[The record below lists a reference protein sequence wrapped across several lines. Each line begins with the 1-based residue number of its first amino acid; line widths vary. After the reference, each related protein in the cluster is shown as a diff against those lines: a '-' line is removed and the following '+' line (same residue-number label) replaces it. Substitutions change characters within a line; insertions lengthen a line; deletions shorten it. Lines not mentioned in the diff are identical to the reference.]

1 MRIAL
6 THNLRLSDSE
16 EEAEFDTRETVDA
29 LAGAIE
35 RLGHRVERIEVS
47 GPASRTVA
55 RLEAFGPDLIFN
67 TAEGRRGRFRE
78 AFFPA
83 LFDEL
88 GMPYTG
94 SDAYALALTLDKQLT
109 KLVLAQHGVTTPRW
123 QYVEECRQLQVNAL
137 RYPVIVKP
145 NFEGSSKG
153 ITQDSVVEDPLRLH
167 EIVDDALRRY
177 PAGLLVEQ
185 YVVGRD
191 VTVPFLEA
199 AAPERRGIL
208 QPVEYVID
216 EAASATRKYAIYDYE
231 LKTRLD
237 QLVSVRAPAK
247 VRRQQAERIQQLCDT
262 VYRVL
267 GIRDLGRIDL
277 RLGDDGNV
285 YFLEIN
291 ALPSLEPGAGIYAAA
306 ALEGLHADGVIAAV
320 IRSAVERWRI
330 VDKSARRGRPR
341 RTERLKVGF
350 SFNVKRVTP
359 DPGGEQDDEAEY
371 DSPRTLQ
378 AIREAI
384 ASWGHEVVDLEATQD
399 LPLVLAST
407 PVDVVFNIAE
417 GFKGRSRESQVPSLL
432 ELLDI
437 PYTGS
442 DPSALSV
449 SLDKALAKRMVRT
462 HGILTPDYMVLHTGK
477 ERLPRELSFPLLV
490 KPVAEGTS
498 KGVTKKSV
506 VRDELELRDVA
517 RELIAKYRQPAL
529 VESYVAGREFT
540 VGLLGERRPKV
551 LPPMEIVFLDPSDPT
566 PIYSFEMKQDW
577 SEKIRYEVPAKLTP
591 RELDRLEKA
600 ARECFTAL
608 GCRDVARLDFRM
620 DADGRIYFIE
630 ANPLPGLTPGWSDLV
645 LIAQAAGMEYRG
657 LIGEILSFAIRRY
670 QERERERERARR
682 AQAQAERESAQ
693 AASAAAGPASP
704 GAVAGGNGANGNV
717 AAGALAAGA
726 GGNGG
731 VGVVGVMGATG
742 SGSNDGG
749 SVAGATSGEVG
760 AAGGIGGGAAGDA
773 GSSGSR
779 VTGATGGSR
788 QPATT
793 ADGAPCADGS
803 RSPEDGEGPRS

>member
-6 THNLRLSDSE
+6 THNLRISDAE

-47 GPASRTVA
+47 GPASRTVT

-109 KLVLAQHGVTTPRW
+109 KLVLAQHGVPTPRW
-123 QYVEECRQLQVNAL
+123 QYVEEARQLQVNAL

-153 ITQDSVVEDPLRLH
+153 ITQDSVVEDPIRLH
-167 EIVDDALRRY
+167 ELVADALARY
-177 PAGLLVEQ
+177 PSGLLVEEFI
-185 YVVGRD
+185 VGRD
-191 VTVPFLEA
+191 LTVPFLETA
-199 AAPERRGIL
+199 SPETGGVL
-208 QPVEYVID
+208 QPVEYVVD
-216 EAASATRKYAIYDYE
+216 EAARASRRYAIYDYE
-231 LKTRLD
+231 LKTKLD

-247 VRRQQAERIQQLCDT
+247 VKRSQAERLREICQT

-277 RLGDDGNV
+277 RLGDDGAIH
-285 YFLEIN
+285 FLEIN

-306 ALEGLHADGVIAAV
+306 ALEGLHADAVLGAV
-320 IRSAVERWRI
+320 IESATRRFGIQADQRS
-330 VDKSARRGRPR
+330 RRGKPKRA
-341 RTERLKVGF
+341 ERLKVGF
-350 SFNVKRVTP
+350 SFNVKRLTP
-359 DPGGEQDDEAEY
+359 DLAGDMDDEAEY

-384 ASWGHEVVDLEATQD
+384 ASYGHEVVDLEATQD
-399 LPLVLAST
+399 LPLQLVST

-417 GFKGRSRESQVPSLL
+417 GFKGRNRESQVPSLL

-442 DPSALSV
+442 DPAALSV

-462 HGILTPDYMVLHTGK
+462 HGILTPDYVVLHTGK
-477 ERLPRELSFPLLV
+477 ERLPRELTFPLIV

-506 VRDELELRDVA
+506 ARDEAELREAA

-529 VESYVAGREFT
+529 AESYVAGREFT
-540 VGLLGERRPKV
+540 VGLLGERRPRV
-551 LPPMEIVFLDPSDPT
+551 LPPMEIVFLDPTDPT
-566 PIYSFEMKQDW
+566 PIYSFDMKQDW
-577 SEKIRYEVPAKLTP
+577 SDQIRYEVPAKLTP
-591 RELDRLEKA
+591 RELDRLERA

-608 GCRDVARLDFRM
+608 GCRDVARIDFRM
-620 DADGRIYFIE
+620 DAEGRIFFIE
-630 ANPLPGLTPGWSDLV
+630 CNPLPGLAPGWSDLV
-645 LIAQAAGMEYRG
+645 LIAQAAGIDYRG
-657 LIGEILSFAIRRY
+657 LIGEILSFASRRD
-670 QERERERERARR
+670 QEREREREKARR
-682 AQAQAERESAQ
+682 AQAATEREALQ
-693 AASAAAGPASP
+693 ARGAGAVGGPATN
-704 GAVAGGNGANGNV
+704 GGNSNGN
-717 AAGALAAGA
+717 G

-731 VGVVGVMGATG
+731 GTPA
-742 SGSNDGG
+742 
-749 SVAGATSGEVG
+749 AQ
-760 AAGGIGGGAAGDA
+760 AAGPVAPEGLPVREPGRREEQ
-773 GSSGSR
+773 GSR
-779 VTGATGGSR
+779 
-788 QPATT
+788 
-793 ADGAPCADGS
+793 
-803 RSPEDGEGPRS
+803 

>member
-29 LAGAIE
+29 LAGALE
-35 RLGHRVERIEVS
+35 RLGHRLERIEVS

-109 KLVLAQHGVTTPRW
+109 KLVLAQHGVPTPRW
-123 QYVEECRQLQVNAL
+123 QYVEEPGQLQPNAL

-153 ITQDSVVEDPLRLH
+153 ITQDSVVEDPVRLH
-167 EIVDDALRRY
+167 EAVAAGLARY
-177 PAGLLVEQ
+177 PAGLLVEE
-185 YVVGRD
+185 YIVGRD

-199 AAPERRGIL
+199 AAPERGGVL

-216 EAASATRKYAIYDYE
+216 EAAVPGRKYAIYDYE
-231 LKTRLD
+231 LKTKLDRLV
-237 QLVSVRAPAK
+237 QVRAPAR
-247 VRRQQAERIQQLCDT
+247 VRRSQAERIHAICKT

-267 GIRDLGRIDL
+267 GVRDLGRIDL
-277 RLGDDGNV
+277 RLAEDGAI

-306 ALEGLHADGVIAAV
+306 ALEGLHADGVLGAV
-320 IRSAVERWRI
+320 IQSAVQRHGIAEVR
-330 VDKSARRGRPR
+330 SRRGRPR

-350 SFNVKRVTP
+350 TFNVKRTSA
-359 DPGGEQDDEAEY
+359 DPSSGEGDEEAEY

-384 ASWGHEVVDLEATQD
+384 ASHGHEVVDLEATQD
-399 LPLVLAST
+399 LPLQLAST

-442 DPSALSV
+442 DPAALSV
-449 SLDKALAKRMVRT
+449 SLDKAVAKRMVRT
-462 HGILTPDYMVLHTGK
+462 HGILTPDYVVMQTGK

-498 KGVTKKSV
+498 KGVTKKSI
-506 VRDELELRDVA
+506 VRNELELREVA

-529 VESYVAGREFT
+529 VEAYVAGREFT
-540 VGLLGERRPKV
+540 VGMLGERRPRV
-551 LPPMEIVFLDPSDPT
+551 LPPMEIVFLDPGDPT

-577 SEKIRYEVPAKLTP
+577 NEKIRYDVPAKLSP

-608 GCRDVARLDFRM
+608 GCRDVARVDFRM
-620 DADGRIYFIE
+620 DAEGRIYFIE
-630 ANPLPGLTPGWSDLV
+630 CNPLPGLAPGWSDLV
-645 LIAQAAGMEYRG
+645 LIAQAAGIAYRD
-657 LIGEILSFAIRRY
+657 LIGEILAFAIRRY

-682 AQAQAERESAQ
+682 AQANAEREASDRE
-693 AASAAAGPASP
+693 AAVAAAAPAPPAAPAGEAPKP
-704 GAVAGGNGANGNV
+704 GAGGSPDGNATPGNGA
-717 AAGALAAGA
+717 
-726 GGNGG
+726 
-731 VGVVGVMGATG
+731 
-742 SGSNDGG
+742 
-749 SVAGATSGEVG
+749 
-760 AAGGIGGGAAGDA
+760 
-773 GSSGSR
+773 
-779 VTGATGGSR
+779 
-788 QPATT
+788 PA
-793 ADGAPCADGS
+793 
-803 RSPEDGEGPRS
+803 

>member
-16 EEAEFDTRETVDA
+16 EEAEFDTRETVDT
-29 LAGAIE
+29 LASGIE

-94 SDAYALALTLDKQLT
+94 SDAYALAVTLDKQLT
-109 KLVLAQHGVTTPRW
+109 KLVLAQHGIETPRW
-123 QYVEECRQLQVNAL
+123 QYVEDPRQLQVNAL

-153 ITQDSVVEDPLRLH
+153 ITQESVIEDPLRLH
-167 EIVDDALRRY
+167 DAVAAALARY
-177 PAGLLVEQ
+177 PAGLLVEEFI
-185 YVVGRD
+185 VGRD
-191 VTVPFLEA
+191 VTVPFLEK
-199 AAPERRGIL
+199 AAPERGGVL
-208 QPVEYVID
+208 QAVEYVVDGAIAG
-216 EAASATRKYAIYDYE
+216 ERRHVIYDYE

-237 QLVSVRAPAK
+237 RAVTVRAPAK
-247 VRRQQAERIQQLCDT
+247 LARAQKERVQEQAATLI
-262 VYRVL
+262 RVL
-267 GIRDLGRIDL
+267 DVRDLGRIDF
-277 RLGDDGNV
+277 RVGDDGRV

-306 ALEGLHADGVIAAV
+306 ALEGLHADAVLGAV
-320 IRSAVERWRI
+320 IQSAVDRWNI
-330 VDKSARRGRPR
+330 VEQRSRRGRPR

-350 SFNVKRVTP
+350 AFNVKRVTP
-359 DPGGEQDDEAEY
+359 ELTGEQDEEAEY
-371 DSPRTLQ
+371 DTPKTLQ

-384 ASWGHEVVDLEATQD
+384 ASYGHEVVDLEATSD
-399 LPLVLAST
+399 LPIQLAST

-417 GFKGRSRESQVPSLL
+417 GFKGRNRESQVPALL

-442 DPSALSV
+442 DPAALSV

-462 HGILTPDYMVLHTGK
+462 HGILTPDYLVLHTGK
-477 ERLPRELSFPLLV
+477 ERLPKELGFPLLV

-498 KGVTKKSV
+498 KGVTKKSI
-506 VRDELELRDVA
+506 VRDETELRDVA
-517 RELIAKYRQPAL
+517 REIVSKYRQPAL
-529 VESYVAGREFT
+529 AEEYITGREFT
-540 VGLLGERRPKV
+540 VGLLGERRPRV
-551 LPPMEIVFLDPSDPT
+551 LPPMEIVFLDTADPT

-577 SEKIRYEVPAKLTP
+577 NDKIRYEVPARLTE

-600 ARECFTAL
+600 ARECFAAL
-608 GCRDVARLDFRM
+608 GCRDVARVDFRM

-630 ANPLPGLTPGWSDLV
+630 SNPLPGLTPGWSDLV
-645 LIAQAAGMEYRG
+645 LIAQAAGIEYRA
-657 LIGEILSFAIRRY
+657 LIGEILSFAIRRH

-682 AQAQAERESAQ
+682 AQI
-693 AASAAAGPASP
+693 AASRGGGSNGAGPA
-704 GAVAGGNGANGNV
+704 
-717 AAGALAAGA
+717 
-726 GGNGG
+726 
-731 VGVVGVMGATG
+731 
-742 SGSNDGG
+742 
-749 SVAGATSGEVG
+749 
-760 AAGGIGGGAAGDA
+760 GGAMGQEKAEA
-773 GSSGSR
+773 
-779 VTGATGGSR
+779 
-788 QPATT
+788 
-793 ADGAPCADGS
+793 
-803 RSPEDGEGPRS
+803 

>member
-6 THNLRLSDSE
+6 THNLRLSDGE
-16 EEAEFDTRETVDA
+16 DEAEFDTRETVDG

-47 GPASRTVA
+47 GPASRTVT

-94 SDAYALALTLDKQLT
+94 SDAYTLALTLDKQLT

-123 QYVEECRQLQVNAL
+123 QYVEDARDLQVNAL

-167 EIVDDALRRY
+167 EVVRQALARY
-177 PAGLLVEQ
+177 PAGLLVEE

-199 AAPERRGIL
+199 AAPERAGVL
-208 QPVEYVID
+208 QPVEYVVD
-216 EAASATRKYAIYDYE
+216 EAASATRRYAIYDYE

-237 QLVSVRAPAK
+237 ALVSVRAPAK
-247 VRRQQAERIQQLCDT
+247 VRRAQAERIHQLCAT

-267 GIRDLGRIDL
+267 AIRDLGRVDL
-277 RLGDDGNV
+277 RLGEDGQV
-285 YFLEIN
+285 HFLEIN
-291 ALPSLEPGAGIYAAA
+291 ALPSLEAGAGIYAAA
-306 ALEGLHADGVIAAV
+306 ALEGLHEDGVLGAV
-320 IRSAVERWRI
+320 IESAVRRFNI
-330 VDKSARRGRPR
+330 LDKSARRGRPR
-341 RTERLKVGF
+341 RADRLKVGF
-350 SFNVKRVTP
+350 TFNVKRVTP
-359 DPGGEQDDEAEY
+359 DPAGEQDDEAEY
-371 DSPRTLQ
+371 DSPKTLQ

-399 LPLVLAST
+399 LPLQLAST

-417 GFKGRSRESQVPSLL
+417 GLKGRSREAQVPSLL

-442 DPSALSV
+442 DPAALSV

-462 HGILTPDYMVLHTGK
+462 HGILTPDYVVLHSGK
-477 ERLPRELSFPLLV
+477 ERLPRELGFPLLV

-498 KGVTKKSV
+498 KGVTRKSV
-506 VRDELELRDVA
+506 VRDEAELREVA
-517 RELIAKYRQPAL
+517 RELVTKYRQPAL
-529 VESYVAGREFT
+529 VENYVAGREFT
-540 VGLLGERRPKV
+540 VGLLGERRPRV
-551 LPPMEIVFLDPSDPT
+551 LPPMEIVFLDAEDPT
-566 PIYSFEMKQDW
+566 PIYSFDMKQEW
-577 SEKIRYEVPAKLTP
+577 SDRIRYEVPARLAP
-591 RELDRLEKA
+591 RELDRIEKA
-600 ARECFTAL
+600 SRECFTAL

-620 DADGRIYFIE
+620 DAEGRFHFIE
-630 ANPLPGLTPGWSDLV
+630 CNPLPGLAPGWSDLV

-682 AQAQAERESAQ
+682 AQTAP
-693 AASAAAGPASP
+693 AG
-704 GAVAGGNGANGNV
+704 
-717 AAGALAAGA
+717 
-726 GGNGG
+726 
-731 VGVVGVMGATG
+731 
-742 SGSNDGG
+742 
-749 SVAGATSGEVG
+749 
-760 AAGGIGGGAAGDA
+760 
-773 GSSGSR
+773 
-779 VTGATGGSR
+779 
-788 QPATT
+788 
-793 ADGAPCADGS
+793 
-803 RSPEDGEGPRS
+803 

>member
-6 THNLRLSDSE
+6 THNLRLADTE
-16 EEAEFDTRETVDA
+16 DEAEFDTRETVDA

-55 RLEAFGPDLIFN
+55 RLEAYGPDLIFN

-94 SDAYALALTLDKQLT
+94 SDAYALSLTLDKQLT

-123 QYVEECRQLQVNAL
+123 QYVDDPAKLQLNAL

-153 ITQDSVVEDPLRLH
+153 ITQDSVVEDALRLH
-167 EIVDDALRRY
+167 EVVRTALARY
-177 PAGLLVEQ
+177 PSGVLVEQ
-185 YVVGRD
+185 FIPGRD

-199 AAPERRGIL
+199 AAPERRGVL
-208 QPVEYVID
+208 QPVEYVLAP
-216 EAASATRKYAIYDYE
+216 EATAGRRYAIYDYE

-237 QLVSVRAPAK
+237 QHVSVRAPAEVK
-247 VRRQQAERIQQLCDT
+247 GALAAKLRALSET

-267 GIRDLGRIDL
+267 EIRDLGRIDF
-277 RLGDDGNV
+277 RIGDDGEL

-291 ALPSLEPGAGIYAAA
+291 ALPSLEKGAGIYAAA
-306 ALEGLHADGVIAAV
+306 ALEGLHADAVVNAV
-320 IRSAVERWRI
+320 IRSATARWGISDQRT
-330 VDKSARRGRPR
+330 RRGRPR

-350 SFNVKRVTP
+350 TFNVKRVAP
-359 DPGGEQDDEAEY
+359 DLNGEQDDEAEY
-371 DSPRTLQ
+371 DSPKTLQ

-384 ASWGHEVVDLEATQD
+384 ASYGHEVVDLEATQD
-399 LPLVLAST
+399 LPLQLAST

-442 DPSALSV
+442 DPAALSV
-449 SLDKALAKRMVRT
+449 SLDKAVAKRVVRT
-462 HGILTPDYMVLHTGK
+462 HGILTPDYLILNTGK
-477 ERLPRELSFPLLV
+477 ERLPRELGFPLLV

-498 KGVTKKSV
+498 KGVTKKSIV
-506 VRDELELRDVA
+506 HDEAELREVA
-517 RELIAKYRQPAL
+517 RDLIAKYRQPAL
-529 VESYVAGREFT
+529 AEQYVSGREFT

-551 LPPMEIVFLDPSDPT
+551 LPPMEIVFLDRSDPT

-577 SEKIRYEVPAKLTP
+577 NERIRYEVPANLGE
-591 RELDRLEKA
+591 RELDRLERA
-600 ARECFTAL
+600 AREVFAAL
-608 GCRDVARLDFRM
+608 GCRDVARIDFRI
-620 DADGRIYFIE
+620 DAEGRIFFIE
-630 ANPLPGLTPGWSDLV
+630 CNPLPGLTPGWSDLV
-645 LIAQAAGMEYRG
+645 LIAQAAGIEYRA
-657 LIGEILSFAIRRY
+657 LIGEILSFAIRRH

-682 AQAQAERESAQ
+682 AQAPAEREGAQ
-693 AASAAAGPASP
+693 AAPEPSRNGNGPAP
-704 GAVAGGNGANGNV
+704 GNGSIPGNGAPV
-717 AAGALAAGA
+717 
-726 GGNGG
+726 
-731 VGVVGVMGATG
+731 
-742 SGSNDGG
+742 
-749 SVAGATSGEVG
+749 
-760 AAGGIGGGAAGDA
+760 
-773 GSSGSR
+773 
-779 VTGATGGSR
+779 
-788 QPATT
+788 
-793 ADGAPCADGS
+793 
-803 RSPEDGEGPRS
+803 

>member
-29 LAGAIE
+29 LAGGIE

-55 RLEAFGPDLIFN
+55 RLEAYGPDLIFN

-94 SDAYALALTLDKQLT
+94 SDAYALSLTLDKQLT
-109 KLVLAQHGVTTPRW
+109 KLVLTQHGIPTPRW
-123 QYVEECRQLQVNAL
+123 QYIEDPRQLQLNAL

-153 ITQDSVVEDPLRLH
+153 ITQDSVVEDALRLH
-167 EIVDDALRRY
+167 EVVAAALARY
-177 PAGLLVEQ
+177 PAGVLVEEFIP
-185 YVVGRD
+185 GRD

-199 AAPERRGIL
+199 GAPERRGVL
-208 QPVEYVID
+208 QPVEYVIA
-216 EAASATRKYAIYDYE
+216 EQATARRYAIYDYE

-237 QLVSVRAPAK
+237 ALVSVRAPAELK
-247 VRRQQAERIQQLCDT
+247 RAHAERVRELSET

-267 GIRDLGRIDL
+267 EIRDLGRIDF
-277 RLGDDGNV
+277 RIGDDGQV

-291 ALPSLEPGAGIYAAA
+291 ALPSLENGAGIYAAA
-306 ALEGLHADGVIAAV
+306 ALEGLHADGVLNAV
-320 IRSAVERWRI
+320 IRSATARWGISDQR
-330 VDKSARRGRPR
+330 SRRGRPR

-350 SFNVKRVTP
+350 TFNVKRVA
-359 DPGGEQDDEAEY
+359 PGLAGEQDEEAEY
-371 DSPRTLQ
+371 DSPKTLQ

-384 ASWGHEVVDLEATQD
+384 ASYGHDVVDLEATQD
-399 LPLVLAST
+399 LPLQLAST

-442 DPSALSV
+442 DPAALSV
-449 SLDKALAKRMVRT
+449 SLDKAVAKRMVRT
-462 HGILTPDYMVLHTGK
+462 HGILTPSYLVLNTGK
-477 ERLPRELSFPLLV
+477 ERLPRELGFPLLV

-498 KGVTKKSV
+498 KGVTRKSI
-506 VRDELELRDVA
+506 VRDEGELREVA
-517 RELIAKYRQPAL
+517 RDLISKYRQPAL
-529 VESYVAGREFT
+529 AEQYISGREFT

-551 LPPMEIVFLDPSDPT
+551 LPPMEIVFLDGSDPT
-566 PIYSFEMKQDW
+566 PVYSFEMKQDW
-577 SEKIRYEVPAKLTP
+577 SDRIRYEVPAKLSE
-591 RELDRLEKA
+591 REVDRLERA
-600 ARECFTAL
+600 AREVFAAL
-608 GCRDVARLDFRM
+608 GCRDVARIDFRI
-620 DADGRIYFIE
+620 DAEGRIFFIE
-630 ANPLPGLTPGWSDLV
+630 CNPLPGLTPGWSDLV
-645 LIAQAAGMEYRG
+645 LIAQAAGIEYRP

-682 AQAQAERESAQ
+682 AQAAAEREQLQGRAPGDGSRNGN
-693 AASAAAGPASP
+693 GPLA
-704 GAVAGGNGANGNV
+704 GNGA
-717 AAGALAAGA
+717 
-726 GGNGG
+726 
-731 VGVVGVMGATG
+731 
-742 SGSNDGG
+742 
-749 SVAGATSGEVG
+749 
-760 AAGGIGGGAAGDA
+760 
-773 GSSGSR
+773 
-779 VTGATGGSR
+779 
-788 QPATT
+788 PA
-793 ADGAPCADGS
+793 
-803 RSPEDGEGPRS
+803 

>member
-6 THNLRLSDSE
+6 THNLRLTDSE

-29 LAGAIE
+29 LAGALE
-35 RLGHRVERIEVS
+35 RLGHRVERVEVS

-55 RLEAFGPDLIFN
+55 RLEAFGPDLVFN

-109 KLVLAQHGVTTPRW
+109 KLVLAQHGVPTPRW
-123 QYVEECRQLQVNAL
+123 QYIEDLDRLQVNAL

-167 EIVDDALRRY
+167 EVVAAALARY
-177 PAGLLVEQ
+177 PAGLLVEEF
-185 YVVGRD
+185 VVGRD

-199 AAPERRGIL
+199 AAPERGGVL

-216 EAASATRKYAIYDYE
+216 EAAAPGRRFAIYDYE
-231 LKTRLD
+231 LKTKLD
-237 QLVSVRAPAK
+237 RAVQVRAPAR
-247 VRRQQAERIQQLCDT
+247 VRRGQAERIHAVCRT
-262 VYRVL
+262 IYRVL

-277 RLGDDGNV
+277 RLGDDGAV
-285 YFLEIN
+285 HFLEIN

-306 ALEGLHADGVIAAV
+306 ALEGLHADAVLGAVVQSATQRFGIAEQ
-320 IRSAVERWRI
+320 RS
-330 VDKSARRGRPR
+330 RRGRPR

-350 SFNVKRVTP
+350 TFNVKRTAA
-359 DPGGEQDDEAEY
+359 DPLSGEGDEEAEY
-371 DSPRTLQ
+371 DSPKTLQ

-384 ASWGHEVVDLEATQD
+384 ASHGHEVVDLEATQD
-399 LPLVLAST
+399 LPLQLAST

-442 DPSALSV
+442 DPAALSV
-449 SLDKALAKRMVRT
+449 SLDKAVAKRMVRT
-462 HGILTPDYMVLHTGK
+462 HGILTPDFVVMQTGK

-498 KGVTKKSV
+498 KGVTKRSI
-506 VRDELELRDVA
+506 VRDEVELREVA
-517 RELIAKYRQPAL
+517 RELVARYRQPAL
-529 VESYVAGREFT
+529 VEAYVAGREFT
-540 VGLLGERRPKV
+540 VGMLGERRPRV
-551 LPPMEIVFLDPSDPT
+551 LPPMEIVFLDAADPT

-577 SEKIRYEVPAKLTP
+577 NERIRYDVPAKLSP
-591 RELDRLEKA
+591 KELDRLERA

-608 GCRDVARLDFRM
+608 GCRDVARVDFRM
-620 DADGRIYFIE
+620 DAEGRIYFIE
-630 ANPLPGLTPGWSDLV
+630 CNPLPGLAPGWSDLV
-645 LIAQAAGMEYRG
+645 LIAEAAGLAYRE
-657 LIGEILSFAIRRY
+657 LIGEILAFAIRRH

-682 AQAQAERESAQ
+682 AHANAERE
-693 AASAAAGPASP
+693 ASDRAEAAARAAPGGPDRGGSP
-704 GAVAGGNGANGNV
+704 GGNATPGNGAPG
-717 AAGALAAGA
+717 
-726 GGNGG
+726 
-731 VGVVGVMGATG
+731 
-742 SGSNDGG
+742 
-749 SVAGATSGEVG
+749 
-760 AAGGIGGGAAGDA
+760 
-773 GSSGSR
+773 
-779 VTGATGGSR
+779 
-788 QPATT
+788 
-793 ADGAPCADGS
+793 
-803 RSPEDGEGPRS
+803 